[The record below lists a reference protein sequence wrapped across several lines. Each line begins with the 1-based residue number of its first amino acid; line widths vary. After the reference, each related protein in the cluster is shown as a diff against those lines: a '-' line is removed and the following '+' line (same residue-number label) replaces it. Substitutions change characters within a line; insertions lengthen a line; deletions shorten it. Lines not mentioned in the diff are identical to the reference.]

1 MEIILHLG
9 AHRTATTSFQH
20 YMRANA
26 AALAA
31 QGLGVWGPDVTRDGI
46 LTGVIPLPGGE
57 SAARQLERARG
68 RIALRLAQARKAGVG
83 RIVVSDENMI
93 GAARRNL
100 RQGRIYDSAGERMAR
115 FAHAFD
121 GRITRVAVSVRGQ
134 DAWWS
139 SALAYGVARGH
150 RLPEAGDLDRLVT
163 VNRHWREVIR
173 DLACAL
179 PGIDL
184 VVLPH
189 EIHGSRPEDRL
200 RHMTGLVE
208 VPHRAARVWLNRA
221 PDLAALRRA
230 VAARGGDAGF
240 LPKGNGRWQPFDAYQ
255 KQALQE
261 AYADDL
267 FWLTAG
273 ADGLARLAEETGPKE
288 AGPQPPH
295 GQTTRGQDNGIEE
308 RRLAQDLRGRIARA
322 AAE

>member
-26 AALAA
+26 VTLAA
-31 QGLGVWGPDVTRDGI
+31 RGVGYWGPDVTRDGI
-46 LTGVIPLPGGE
+46 LTGVIPVPGGE
-57 SAARQLERARG
+57 SARRQMDRARG
-68 RIALRLAQARKAGVG
+68 RIALRLAQARKAGLR

-100 RQGRIYDSAGERMAR
+100 RQGRLYDSAGERMAR

-121 GRITRVAVSVRGQ
+121 GRISRVAVSIRGQ

-150 RLPEAGDLDRLVT
+150 RLPEAGNLDRLVT

-173 DLACAL
+173 DIACAL
-179 PGIDL
+179 PGVDL
-184 VVLPH
+184 LVLPH
-189 EIHGSRPEDRL
+189 EPHAARPEERL
-200 RHMTGLVE
+200 RHMTGLDE
-208 VPHRAARVWLNRA
+208 TPRRAARVWLGRA
-221 PDLAALRRA
+221 PDLSALRWA
-230 VAARGGDAGF
+230 VAARGGDAAL
-240 LPKGNGRWQPFDAYQ
+240 LPEGEGRWQPFDRYQ

-267 FWLTAG
+267 FWLSAG
-273 ADGLARLAEETGPKE
+273 ADGLARLIEETGSNE
-288 AGPQPPH
+288 AGLQPPDDR
-295 GQTTRGQDNGIEE
+295 TTRGQENGIEE
-308 RRLAQDLRGRIARA
+308 RRLA
-322 AAE
+322 

>member
-20 YMRANA
+20 YMCANA
-26 AALAA
+26 ATLAA

-57 SAARQLERARG
+57 SAVRQMDRARG
-68 RIALRLAQARKAGVG
+68 RIALRLAQARKAGLR

-100 RQGRIYDSAGERMAR
+100 RQGCLYDGAGERMAR
-115 FAHAFD
+115 FVHAFD
-121 GRITRVAVSVRGQ
+121 GRITRVAMSIRGQ

-150 RLPEAGDLDRLVT
+150 RLPQPDELDRLVT

-179 PGIDL
+179 SGVET

-189 EIHGSRPEDRL
+189 ETHAARPEDRL
-200 RHMTGLVE
+200 RHLSGLDD
-208 VPHRAARVWLNRA
+208 VPRRASRVWLNRA
-221 PDLAALRRA
+221 PDLGALRQT
-230 VAARGGDAGF
+230 VVERGGDAAW
-240 LPKGNGRWQPFDAYQ
+240 LAEQDGRWQPFDRYQ

-267 FWLTAG
+267 FWLSAG
-273 ADGLARLAEETGPKE
+273 ADGLARLIEETGPAE
-288 AGPQPPH
+288 AGKHPPD
-295 GQTTRGQDNGIEE
+295 GRTTRGQENGIEE
-308 RRLAQDLRGRIARA
+308 RRLA
-322 AAE
+322 

>member
-9 AHRTATTSFQH
+9 AHRTATTNFQH
-20 YMRANA
+20 YMGANA
-26 AALAA
+26 ATLAA

-57 SAARQLERARG
+57 SAARQMDRARG
-68 RIALRLAQARKAGVG
+68 RIALRLAQARKAGLR

-100 RQGRIYDSAGERMAR
+100 RQGRLYDGAGERMAR

-121 GRITRVAVSVRGQ
+121 GRISRVAVSIRGQ

-163 VNRHWREVIR
+163 VNRHWREVIG

-179 PGIDL
+179 PGVDL
-184 VVLPH
+184 IVLPH
-189 EIHGSRPEDRL
+189 ERHGSRPEDRL
-200 RHMTGLVE
+200 HHMTALDE
-208 VPHRAARVWLNRA
+208 TPRRAARVWLNRA

-230 VAARGGDAGF
+230 VAARGGDVGL
-240 LPKGNGRWQPFDAYQ
+240 LPEGEGRWQPFDAYQ

-267 FWLTAG
+267 FWLSAG
-273 ADGLARLAEETGPKE
+273 ADGLARLIEETGLNE
-288 AGPQPPH
+288 AGKHPPD
-295 GQTTRGQDNGIEE
+295 GRTTRGQDNGIEE
-308 RRLAQDLRGRIARA
+308 RRLA
-322 AAE
+322 

>member
-57 SAARQLERARG
+57 TAARQMDRARG
-68 RIALRLAQARKAGVG
+68 RIALRLAQAHKAGLR

-100 RQGRIYDSAGERMAR
+100 RRGRLYDGAGERMAR
-115 FAHAFD
+115 FGHAFD
-121 GRITRVAVSVRGQ
+121 GRISRVAVSIRGQ

-163 VNRHWREVIR
+163 VNRHWREVIG

-179 PGIDL
+179 PGVDL

-189 EIHGSRPEDRL
+189 ERHGSRPEERL
-200 RHMTGLVE
+200 RHMTGLAE
-208 VPHRAARVWLNRA
+208 VPRRAARVWLNRA

-230 VAARGGDAGF
+230 VAARGGDADD
-240 LPKGNGRWQPFDAYQ
+240 LPEREGRWQPFDAHQ

-267 FWLTAG
+267 FWLSAG
-273 ADGLARLAEETGPKE
+273 ADGLARLIEETGPNE
-288 AGPQPPH
+288 AEAQPP
-295 GQTTRGQDNGIEE
+295 GGRTTKGQDNGIEE
-308 RRLAQDLRGRIARA
+308 RRLA
-322 AAE
+322 

>member
-26 AALAA
+26 TKLATP
-31 QGLGVWGPDVTRDGI
+31 GGMGFWGPDITRDGI
-46 LTGVIPLPGGE
+46 LTGVIPVPGGE
-57 SAARQLERARG
+57 SAMRQMDRARG
-68 RIALRLAQARKAGVG
+68 RIALRLAQARKVG
-83 RIVVSDENMI
+83 LHRILVSDENMI

-100 RQGRIYDSAGERMAR
+100 RQGQLYDAAGERMAR

-121 GRITRVAVSVRGQ
+121 GRISRAVLSIRGQ

-150 RLPEAGDLDRLVT
+150 RLPKPDDLDRLVT

-173 DLACAL
+173 DIACAL
-179 PGIDL
+179 PGVDL

-189 EIHGSRPEDRL
+189 EIHGSRPEERL
-200 RHMTGLVE
+200 RHMTGLDE
-208 VPHRAARVWLNRA
+208 TPRRAARVWLNHA

-230 VAARGGDAGF
+230 VAARGGDAGL
-240 LPKGNGRWQPFDAYQ
+240 LPEGEGRWQPFDAYQ

-273 ADGLARLAEETGPKE
+273 ADGLARLIEETGPNE
-288 AGPQPPH
+288 AGTHPPDGH
-295 GQTTRGQDNGIEE
+295 TTRGQDNGIEE
-308 RRLAQDLRGRIARA
+308 RRLA
-322 AAE
+322 

>member
-9 AHRTATTSFQH
+9 AHRSATTSFQH
-20 YMRANA
+20 YMRANL
-26 AALAA
+26 AALSA
-31 QGLGVWGPDVTRDGI
+31 QGVGFWGPDVTRDGI
-46 LTGVIPLPGGE
+46 LTGVIPLPGGK
-57 SAARQLERARG
+57 SAARQMDRARG
-68 RIALRLAQARKAGVG
+68 RIALRLAQARKAGLR

-100 RQGRIYDSAGERMAR
+100 RQGRLYEGAGERMAR
-115 FAHAFD
+115 FFHAFD
-121 GRITRVAVSVRGQ
+121 GRISRVAVSIRGQ

-179 PGIDL
+179 PGVDL

-200 RHMTGLVE
+200 HQLTGLAE

-230 VAARGGDAGF
+230 VAARGGDAGR
-240 LPKGNGRWQPFDAYQ
+240 LPEGEGRWQPFDRYQ

-267 FWLTAG
+267 FWLSAG
-273 ADGLARLAEETGPKE
+273 ADGLARLIEETGPAE
-288 AGPQPPH
+288 AGTHPPD
-295 GQTTRGQDNGIEE
+295 GSTTRGQDNGIEE
-308 RRLAQDLRGRIARA
+308 RRLA
-322 AAE
+322 

>member
-26 AALAA
+26 ATLAA
-31 QGLGVWGPDVTRDGI
+31 RGVGHWGPDVTRDGI

-57 SAARQLERARG
+57 TAARQLERARG
-68 RIALRLAQARKAGVG
+68 RIALRLAQARKAGL
-83 RIVVSDENMI
+83 RLIVVSDENMI

-100 RQGRIYDSAGERMAR
+100 RQGRLYDGAGERVAR

-121 GRITRVAVSVRGQ
+121 GRISRVAVSIRGQ

-139 SALAYGVARGH
+139 SALAYGVARGQ
-150 RLPEAGDLDRLVT
+150 RLPAAGDLDRLVT
-163 VNRHWREVIR
+163 VNRHWREVIG

-179 PGIDL
+179 PGVDL

-189 EIHGSRPEDRL
+189 ERHGAHPEDRL
-200 RHMTGLVE
+200 HHMTGLDD
-208 VPHRAARVWLNRA
+208 PPRRAARVWLNRA

-230 VAARGGDAGF
+230 VLARGGDAGL
-240 LPKGNGRWQPFDAYQ
+240 LPEGEGRWQPFDTYQ

-267 FWLTAG
+267 FWLSAG
-273 ADGLARLAEETGPKE
+273 ADGLARLTKETGPTE
-288 AGPQPPH
+288 AGTHPPDGH
-295 GQTTRGQDNGIEE
+295 TTKGQDNGIEE
-308 RRLAQDLRGRIARA
+308 RRLA
-322 AAE
+322 